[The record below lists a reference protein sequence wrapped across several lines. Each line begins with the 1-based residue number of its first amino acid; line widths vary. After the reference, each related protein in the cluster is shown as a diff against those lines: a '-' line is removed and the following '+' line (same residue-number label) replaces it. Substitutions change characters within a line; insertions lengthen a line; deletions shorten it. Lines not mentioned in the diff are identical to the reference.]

1 MIEEYS
7 ELGKIWDT
15 DSLTKLSELHEEQ
28 AEYLKELNIPSD
40 VWSGMDKLE
49 QERHLS
55 LIMDR
60 FSEMDIAHDIDKG
73 EVFTNLFSSDIL
85 ESYRQLEAP
94 HDFVQIERISDV
106 MADCK
111 DLDFEHWRNLELED
125 KVEVLNNLEM
135 QIAEIE
141 HRSPCPVYVQ
151 DLGSISIGEGGVSGY
166 LGGYDTKAKDITLN
180 VALLESSQ
188 FVAYQEILD
197 TLIHEGRHAYQD
209 YNANVCEVHPRHSEV
224 ESWHE
229 TMEGG
234 KWGYYGDT
242 STELGQRLY
251 EQQSVEIDAR
261 NFAADVLDK
270 FEQKMTV

>member
-1 MIEEYS
+1 MIEEYDEIREVTNPAKKEDLS
-7 ELGKIWDT
+7 E
-15 DSLTKLSELHEEQ
+15 LTKLQ
-28 AEYLKELNIPSD
+28 TEYLKELNIPSD

-166 LGGYDTKAKDITLN
+166 LGGYDPIAKDITLN
-180 VALLESSQ
+180 AALLESSQ
-188 FVAYQEILD
+188 SVVYQEILN

-209 YNANVCEVHPRHSEV
+209 YNVNVCEVHPRHSEV

-234 KWGYYGDT
+234 KWGYKYDT
-242 STELGQRLY
+242 GTTSLRTAVYR
-251 EQQSVEIDAR
+251 D
-261 NFAADVLDK
+261 
-270 FEQKMTV
+270 